1 MITEERLKEL
11 GFKLDYKAEKLV
23 NGKYVPD
30 DECYRYEKGA
40 VIVRREGDKQYV
52 NIHSSMTSAIDY
64 AHRAFGVKTE
74 EDLITLCRLVNGD

>member
-1 MITEERLKEL
+1 MFITEERLKEL
-11 GFKLDYKAEKLV
+11 GFKPHYK
-23 NGKYVPD
+23 D

-52 NIHSSMTSAIDY
+52 NIYSSMTSAIDY

-74 EDLITLCRLVNGD
+74 EDLIMLCKLVNDD